1 MNRKSTSGQDQQ
13 AATAAARP
21 NTAAPKAGP
30 GKRGSGDNFSGKR
43 GTDGKFSGKRTAG
56 SSSSSCLLYTSRCV

>member
-43 GTDGKFSGKRTAG
+43 GTDGKFSGEAHRWQQ
-56 SSSSSCLLYTSRCV
+56 LLWKARL